1 MSTSELGPACVGLEC
16 EPWLQGTRNPQ
27 LLHLLC
33 GVPQALINGSF
44 SLPSPLQW
52 PTSHNDQCAGGLY
65 RSGRHWTSVSAGA
78 GAARSWTH
86 PPQPGEALQ
95 VTHGTGERGVQ
106 GTGRKRECYVR
117 APCSATQRGGK
128 GIGEGVPGE
137 EPLPEWLCTE
147 HICSFQRVWGE
158 TEIKEQ
164 EWKMSKVSVSLW
176 EYTEI
181 FVGEATSRQRRRYLP
196 WD

>member
-1 MSTSELGPACVGLEC
+1 MRS
-16 EPWLQGTRNPQ
+16 PQ
-27 LLHLLC
+27 LLHCLC
-33 GVPQALINGSF
+33 GVPQALINGGF

-52 PTSHNDQCAGGLY
+52 PTSHSDQCAGGLY
-65 RSGRHWTSVSAGA
+65 RSSRHWTSVSAGA
-78 GAARSWTH
+78 GAAGSWTH

-95 VTHGTGERGVQ
+95 VAHGTWERGVQ
-106 GTGRKRECYVR
+106 GAGRKWECHVR

-128 GIGEGVPGE
+128 GVREGVPGE

-147 HICSFQRVWGE
+147 HTYSFQRVWGK

-176 EYTEI
+176 AYTENLW
-181 FVGEATSRQRRRYLP
+181 GRPWARQRRRSLP